1 MSVRSTRPRSSV
13 STQGDAPPFT
23 SADARRVDGAPL
35 GPLGATPDSAA
46 IAAELMARRS
56 RTARRR
62 RLTIYA
68 LRLAFAVLWIGSW
81 ELSSRMN
88 LVDPFFRGQPSGVGT
103 RVWTGITEGTALGP
117 LWLQAAVTMEE
128 AVLGFLI
135 GSGLGIVFGILLGRI
150 ELLAEMLSPFIKAAN
165 ANPPGRPRAPFP

>member
-1 MSVRSTRPRSSV
+1 MSVRSTLPRSSL
-13 STQGDAPPFT
+13 STQGGAPPFT
-23 SADARRVDGAPL
+23 SADVRRVDGAPL
-35 GPLGATPDSAA
+35 GPLGGKPESAGIDA
-46 IAAELMARRS
+46 DLLARRS

-81 ELSSRMN
+81 ELSTRMN
-88 LVDPFFRGQPSGVGT
+88 GVDPFFVGQPSGVVT
-103 RVWTGITEGTALGP
+103 RLWTWITDGTALGP

-135 GSGLGIVFGILLGRI
+135 GSGLGIVFGIPLRRV
-150 ELLAEMLSPFIKAAN
+150 ELLAEMLSPFIKAAD
-165 ANPPGRPRAPFP
+165 AIPRVLLRL